1 TASASFR
8 PSIDWS
14 LPSDYPAST
23 GTTRGYS
30 TNMLTVWL
38 GKTKRIERLGLDLAV
53 LVTIVMLVLFM
64 LKPYLLVRLE
74 DASLDAR
81 FVLRG
86 PRPAGHEVKLVLV
99 DEPSIRELGRW
110 PWSRDKHARLIEAL
124 REDGAKVVG
133 YDVIF
138 SESEVTEDL
147 KGLGEISQA
156 AGLEKKASS
165 ELQAILRSKM
175 EAANTDAQFA
185 QSLHRAGNDV
195 LALPL

>member
-1 TASASFR
+1 
-8 PSIDWS
+8 
-14 LPSDYPAST
+14 
-23 GTTRGYS
+23 
-30 TNMLTVWL
+30 MLTVWL

-74 DASLDAR
+74 DASLDTR

-99 DEPSIRELGRW
+99 AEPSIRELGRW

-138 SESEVTEDL
+138 SESEATEYL

-185 QSLHRAGNDV
+185 SCFAESPGALRKQIGRAHV
-195 LALPL
+195 